1 MTSPGVLD
9 TEMDGGG
16 AQTLRWDE
24 DEMSFEMDMD
34 MDLDFATEMVASG
47 IAQ

>member
-1 MTSPGVLD
+1 MSSPGALNNVID
-9 TEMDGGG
+9 DG

-24 DEMSFEMDMD
+24 DEMNFEMDMD
-34 MDLDFATEMVASG
+34 MDLDFATEMLASG